1 TLPVILKMICAAGLS
16 LNPTTLTGNANKE
29 ELLLLLQVH
38 LVDKEIPIALLRGGR
53 FICGGSLIAPDWIVT
68 AAHCVASSRPP
79 SSYSIRVGDHN
90 RQLNE
95 GTEETVQAKEIISHP
110 EYNKPSVINNDI
122 ALIRLFKK
130 KKTNQKPK
138 IFVTAPLFAL
148 LCIGG
153 DRLKITGE
161 MICAGV
167 EGEPLSGCHG
177 DSGGPYVCQ
186 SSSGNWFLQGAV
198 SWGSPRCAAS
208 ERYSVFAR
216 VAQFRNW
223 IRQHTG
229 V

>member
-1 TLPVILKMICAAGLS
+1 MT
-16 LNPTTLTGNANKE
+16 N
-29 ELLLLLQVH
+29 
-38 LVDKEIPIALLRGGR
+38 GGR
-53 FICGGSLIAPDWIVT
+53 VLVYP
-68 AAHCVASSRPP
+68 R
-79 SSYSIRVGDHN
+79 Y
-90 RQLNE
+90 
-95 GTEETVQAKEIISHP
+95 
-110 EYNKPSVINNDI
+110 
-122 ALIRLFKK
+122 LFKRIVYPDPNLSFYGHKHCTLVK
-130 KKTNQKPK
+130 KKK

-161 MICAGV
+161 MVCAGV
-167 EGEPLSGCHG
+167 EGEPLGGCHG

-208 ERYSVFAR
+208 ERYTVFAR

>member
-1 TLPVILKMICAAGLS
+1 MVGVFWTSLPALFIQKNGISRSKFIVLWSSTLYFS
-16 LNPTTLTGNANKE
+16 L
-29 ELLLLLQVH
+29 
-38 LVDKEIPIALLRGGR
+38 
-53 FICGGSLIAPDWIVT
+53 
-68 AAHCVASSRPP
+68 
-79 SSYSIRVGDHN
+79 
-90 RQLNE
+90 
-95 GTEETVQAKEIISHP
+95 
-110 EYNKPSVINNDI
+110 
-122 ALIRLFKK
+122 KK
-130 KKTNQKPK
+130 KNKQT
-138 IFVTAPLFAL
+138 LFAL
-148 LCIGG
+148 FCIGG

-208 ERYSVFAR
+208 ERYTVFAR